1 MTGLLGALGGLAPRR
16 ALLWQNWGALPRS
29 ASSEGLGTGY
39 FPDREV
45 AGLLTHCACQRHYSV
60 ILSMEG
66 EGKQG
71 TVKIG
76 GEIRSPS
83 ASGHQIKV
91 AGIFCASL
99 PHMEKKEAKP
109 FTYYPFQSVV

>member
-1 MTGLLGALGGLAPRR
+1 MPCLALQAV
-16 ALLWQNWGALPRS
+16 
-29 ASSEGLGTGY
+29 SSEGLGTGY
-39 FPDREV
+39 FPGKEV

-71 TVKIG
+71 TAKIG

-99 PHMEKKEAKP
+99 PHTEKKEAKP